1 MAQIFLIIGGV
12 LNALLAV
19 FHLLFWKLF
28 NWPGDLISLSADNR
42 AIIQTLNINCTYGL
56 VLFAIVSIYYRH
68 ELLESRL
75 GRFVT
80 GAIAGFYVLRA
91 ALQLVFFG
99 RDTVSIFMFVILLIV
114 AFTYDVPLHL
124 SKLAKARQ

>member
-19 FHLLFWKLF
+19 FHLLFWKIF
-28 NWPGDLISLSADNR
+28 NWPGDLISLSPDNR
-42 AIIQTLNINCTYGL
+42 AIIQTLNINCAYGL
-56 VLFAIVSIYYRH
+56 VLFAIVSIFYRH
-68 ELLESRL
+68 DLLESRL
-75 GRFVT
+75 GRFVM

-99 RDTVSIFMFVILLIV
+99 HDTISIFMFVVLLVV
-114 AFTYDVPLHL
+114 ALMYDIPLHL
-124 SKLAKARQ
+124 TKQATARQ